1 MSYFIVAL
9 SGLLLLS
16 FLHKLVFSTQV
27 SQNHSIFSKLLTLQE
42 LLCSL
47 SQMYRHC
54 LGEVGS
60 TGSPD
65 ERVRDTLYELEGQDP
80 DGLRQNRH
88 VDEAQAVAEQ
98 AGVEDL
104 NVAVPV
110 IIKVTLLINP
120 YSKNKLANYF

>member
-1 MSYFIVAL
+1 
-9 SGLLLLS
+9 
-16 FLHKLVFSTQV
+16 
-27 SQNHSIFSKLLTLQE
+27 
-42 LLCSL
+42 
-47 SQMYRHC
+47 MYRHC